1 MPIGAM
7 QKTTLLDYPGAV
19 ACTLFWQGC
28 NLRCPFCH
36 NPSLVLPQRHGSVTI
51 SPEDLFAFLAKR
63 VGKLD
68 GVCLSGGEPT
78 LDPELPAL
86 IRRIRSMG
94 FSVKLDTNGTTP
106 AVLGALLQE
115 GLLDYVAMDI
125 KNSPEKYAQ
134 TCGGMDV
141 LDRVRES
148 IRLLTGSGI
157 DHEFRT
163 TVCHGLHTP
172 EDLVRIGQWL
182 SGSSAYY
189 LQPFVDSGDLVG
201 GGLTPPSPQ
210 ELEELHRAVLPYIP
224 NTHIRGI

>member
-1 MPIGAM
+1 MPLCAI
-7 QKTTLLDYPGAV
+7 QKTTLLDYPGKI
-19 ACTLFWQGC
+19 ACTVFFGGC

-36 NPSLVLPQRHGSVTI
+36 NPSLVLPQRLSGEVL
-51 SPEDLFAFLAKR
+51 SPSGVLSFLDSR

-78 LDPELPAL
+78 LDPELPEL
-86 IRRIRSMG
+86 IRAIRQRG
-94 FSVKLDTNGTTP
+94 FLVKLDTNGTTP

-125 KNSPEKYAQ
+125 KNSPEKYTQ
-134 TCGGMDV
+134 TCGGTDV
-141 LDRVRES
+141 LDRVRQS
-148 IRLLTGSGI
+148 VRLLTGSGVA
-157 DHEFRT
+157 HEFRT

-182 SGSSAYY
+182 PGSSAYY

-201 GGLTPPSPQ
+201 GGLTPPSRQ
-210 ELEELHRAVLPYIP
+210 ELDEFLRAVLPYIP